1 MVRGN
6 RVLGGKSGW
15 VRWMVR
21 GNKVVGGKKWVEMC
35 KVGRVKLKE

>member
-21 GNKVVGGKKWVEMC
+21 GNKVVGGKK
-35 KVGRVKLKE
+35 VG